1 MLGLLVEKFVKD
13 PDELKRLKELM
24 SMGVIAEMIRDD
36 AIKDV
41 ARKLLMRGISVEA
54 ISEDTGLDKSII
66 LTIDSELK
74 NEQ

>member
-54 ISEDTGLDKSII
+54 ISEDTGLPESVIRDLQTEIAS
-66 LTIDSELK
+66 
-74 NEQ
+74 